1 MATRAAATAL
11 AGEGQQVVVVAVG
24 ALNTEEAAGEVAAA
38 QALAQGG
45 FAGRIQWHEVFG
57 AIWEEACGE

>member
-1 MATRAAATAL
+1 MVTRAAATAL

-24 ALNTEEAAGEVAAA
+24 ALSTEKAAGEVAAA

-45 FAGRIQWHEVFG
+45 FAGRIKWPEVFE
-57 AIWEEACGE
+57 AI